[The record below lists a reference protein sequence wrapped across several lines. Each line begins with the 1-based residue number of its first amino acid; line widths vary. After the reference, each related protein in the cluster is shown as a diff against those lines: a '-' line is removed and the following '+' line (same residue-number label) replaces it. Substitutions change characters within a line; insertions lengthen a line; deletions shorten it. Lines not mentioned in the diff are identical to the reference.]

1 MIFKQFVFS
10 ALNSLI
16 NTKSVCCLFLVFVSE
31 GKIALEHNLVQ
42 YHDED
47 LGRYL
52 GFTFKSLVELVTC
65 IAEEVDEED
74 NSENWKRQRL
84 TEYPVAYDF

>member
-1 MIFKQFVFS
+1 MFCLEFINKYKKCV
-10 ALNSLI
+10 LLI
-16 NTKSVCCLFLVFVSE
+16 PSVCIWRE
-31 GKIALEHNLVQ
+31 IALEHNLVQ